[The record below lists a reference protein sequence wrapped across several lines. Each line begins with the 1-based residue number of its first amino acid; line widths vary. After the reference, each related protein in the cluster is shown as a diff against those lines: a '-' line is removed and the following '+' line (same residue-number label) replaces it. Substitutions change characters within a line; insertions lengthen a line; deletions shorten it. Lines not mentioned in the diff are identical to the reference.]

1 MLYAISLTGI
11 FHHQIAASLLFG
23 DKLKSIKGIELLKD
37 LFDMSATAA
46 KTYDTLIRTPE
57 NRNLFVS
64 RHDCQISVYEGDFLT
79 ELSTEDWTDADIVF
93 ANSTCFDQTLMKR
106 LAVEALRM
114 RRGARFI
121 TFTSQLPSESFEVFE
136 KINLGMSWGVATC
149 FLHRR

>member
-1 MLYAISLTGI
+1 
-11 FHHQIAASLLFG
+11 LLFG
-23 DKLKSIKGIELLKD
+23 DKLKSIKGFELLKD
-37 LFDMSATAA
+37 LFDMSVVAA
-46 KTYDTLIRTPE
+46 KNYDSLIRTPE
-57 NRNLFVS
+57 YSNLFES

-79 ELSTEDWTDADIVF
+79 EAYVEDWTSADIVF
-93 ANSTCFDQTLMKR
+93 ANSTCFDSTLMKR
-106 LAVEALRM
+106 LAIEALRM